1 MTQTLKVYHV
11 VLWVEECLCVNIA
24 GQLGVLQDL
33 ADVVLQLLLSL
44 EDEVSV

>member
-11 VLWVEECLCVNIA
+11 VLWVEECLCVNVA

-33 ADVVLQLLLSL
+33 ADVVLQVLLSL
-44 EDEVSV
+44 QNKVSV